1 MAEMSDPGGL
11 SWVNGRI
18 DPGSRPPLRSYR
30 SAVLVAL
37 AMPLALLGG
46 IAAPCQAMEPK
57 IASAD
62 EPLQFTGYVVDQA
75 QLLNSD
81 EKQRLTL
88 WLGRFQRETG
98 HQLAVVTVKTLH
110 GEDVKDFTMRL
121 ANRWGVGRKD
131 LNDGI
136 VILVA
141 ANDRKARIAVGIGLE
156 QRLPDAFCQ
165 QVMSR
170 IMVPAFAKARIGQGI
185 ERGVS
190 AIIERLQ
197 ASAPGAR

>member
-1 MAEMSDPGGL
+1 MVA
-11 SWVNGRI
+11 
-18 DPGSRPPLRSYR
+18 
-30 SAVLVAL
+30 AL
-37 AMPLALLGG
+37 AMPLALLGVV
-46 IAAPCQAMEPK
+46 AAPCQAMEPK
-57 IASAD
+57 IAIAN

-75 QLLNSD
+75 QVLNSQ

-88 WLGRFQRETG
+88 RLGLFQRETG
-98 HQLAVVTVKTLH
+98 HQLAVVTVKTLQ

-141 ANDRKARIAVGIGLE
+141 PNDRKARIAVGIGLE

-190 AIIERLQ
+190 ALIERLQ
-197 ASAPGAR
+197 SSASGAR